1 MTGFRNSG
9 SGTLGLRA
17 ATTIV
22 LSVLLLVLVECS
34 WADDHSEELVLVP
47 LEDGATL
54 VREIS

>member
-1 MTGFRNSG
+1 MMGFRNSG
-9 SGTLGLRA
+9 SGTLGLRS

-34 WADDHSEELVLVP
+34 GADDHSEELLLVP

-54 VREIS
+54 VRAIT